1 MQMFR
6 RLNRS
11 ASAARAGVGLLGG
24 LAVLLALSALP
35 PLFAQYR
42 DGDRDRDRD
51 RDRMTRI
58 EPGTIIAVRTNDTI
72 DVERND
78 YQVYRGMVDQDVR
91 GNDGRLAIPRGS
103 SVELIVRIERD
114 NDLIIDLE
122 SVSVNGNRYA
132 IKTQANRQESQR
144 DDSLV
149 GSIVG
154 AIQGGEARGRAVR
167 IPRDSILTF
176 RLQRGLDM
184 GVADRGS
191 DREGRHYHDWYR
203 DRN

>member
-1 MQMFR
+1 MQIFKA
-6 RLNRS
+6 LHRS
-11 ASAARAGVGLLGG
+11 ASAARTGVGLLGG
-24 LAVLLALSALP
+24 LAALLALSALP

-51 RDRMTRI
+51 RMTRI
-58 EPGTIIAVRTNDTI
+58 ESGTIIAVRTNDTI

-103 SVELIVRIERD
+103 NVELIVRVERD